1 MGYYDYNLEELESL
15 TSFENFLS
23 GVRDGATLKRY
34 GGQLEMFLDPKYDWS
49 VSPQKRKLMSDDE
62 LAVLV
67 NNFVELI
74 KSDPAKGREKIK
86 KYAMCVRKRIEDG
99 ELNPNTSR
107 NRLKPI
113 ITSIRRRNNDYSR
126 RKNNYSDVF
135 SSFLAGSKIKYRIPH
150 K

>member
-1 MGYYDYNLEELESL
+1 MLP
-15 TSFENFLS
+15 
-23 GVRDGATLKRY
+23 
-34 GGQLEMFLDPKYDWS
+34 DPKYDWS
-49 VSPQKRKLMSDDE
+49 VSPQKRKLMSDDG

-67 NNFVELI
+67 NNFIELI

-86 KYAMCVRKRIEDG
+86 KYTMCVRKRIEDG

-126 RKNNYSDVF
+126 RKNNYSGVF
-135 SSFLAGSKIKYRIPH
+135 SSFLAGSKIKHRIPH